1 MLLLTRRQTILAA
14 LATSLAGRTAFA
26 QSAPAKVRIA
36 LDWTPNTNHIGIYV
50 AKAKGFYAAAGLDVE
65 ILPFTD
71 TSAGTL
77 VSNGVADFGIS
88 SEIEAMTQRAGG
100 GDVKMVYGVVQ
111 TETARLIYKAGRD
124 DIKSPK
130 DLDGKTYGGFGGT
143 WESALISAMIRN
155 DGGMGDVKTVTLG
168 TSAYEALDN
177 GSVDF
182 TLEIYTWEGIAA
194 ELENRKLG
202 RFHYSDYGIPDEQ
215 TTVIVSSDAYLAVSR
230 EHARAFIQATRQGYA
245 YSVDH
250 PDEACDLLISNSNGA
265 LMNTELVKASQKALI
280 DGHFLKS
287 EAGVIGTIDPAKAD
301 AIGAFLLENGI
312 LVDANGAALKEK
324 PDFSTYYTNELLG

>member
-14 LATSLAGRTAFA
+14 LATSLAGRTALA

-155 DGGMGDVKTVTLG
+155 DGGTGDVKTVTLG

-230 EHARAFIQATRQGYA
+230 EHARAFIQATLQGYA

-250 PDEACDLLISNSNGA
+250 PDEACELLISNSNGA

-301 AIGAFLLENGI
+301 AIGTFLLENGI

>member
-14 LATSLAGRTAFA
+14 LATSLAGSNTFA

-88 SEIEAMTQRAGG
+88 SEIEALTQRAGG

-111 TETARLIYKAGRD
+111 TETARLIYKGGRD
-124 DIKSPK
+124 DIKSPR

-143 WESALISAMIRN
+143 WESALVSAMIRN
-155 DGGMGDVKTVTLG
+155 DGGTGDVKTVTLG

-194 ELENRKLG
+194 ELENRKLS

-215 TTVIVSSDAYLAVSR
+215 TTVIVSSDTYLAASR
-230 EHARAFIQATRQGYA
+230 EQARAFIQATRQGYA

-301 AIGAFLLENGI
+301 AIGGFLLENGI

>member
-1 MLLLTRRQTILAA
+1 MPLLTRRQTILATI
-14 LATSLAGRTAFA
+14 ATSLAGRAAFA
-26 QSAPAKVRIA
+26 QPAPAKVRIA

-88 SEIEAMTQRAGG
+88 SEIEALTQRAGG
-100 GDVKMVYGVVQ
+100 GDVKMVYGIVQ
-111 TETARLIYKAGRD
+111 TETARLIFKGGRD
-124 DIKSPK
+124 DIKSPR

-143 WESALISAMIRN
+143 WESALVSAMIRN
-155 DGGMGDVKTVTLG
+155 DGGKGDVKTVTLG

-177 GSVDF
+177 GSIDF

-194 ELENRKLG
+194 ELENRKIS

-215 TTVIVSSDAYLAVSR
+215 TTVIVSSDAYLSASR
-230 EHARAFIQATRQGYA
+230 EHARAFIQATRQGYV
-245 YSVDH
+245 YSIDH
-250 PDEACDLLISNSNGA
+250 PDEACDLLISGSNGA
-265 LMNTELVKASQKALI
+265 LMNAELVKASQKALI
-280 DGHFLKS
+280 EGHFLRS
-287 EAGVIGTIDPAKAD
+287 EAGVIGTLDPAKAD
-301 AIGAFLLENGI
+301 AIGGFLIENEI
-312 LVDANGAALKEK
+312 LVDANGVALKEK
-324 PDFSTYYTNELLG
+324 PDFSTYYTNEFLG

>member
-1 MLLLTRRQTILAA
+1 MLLLTRRQTIVAA
-14 LATSLAGRTAFA
+14 IAASLVGRTALA
-26 QSAPAKVRIA
+26 QSAPAKVRFA
-36 LDWTPNTNHIGIYV
+36 LDWTPNTNHIGVYV
-50 AKAKGFYAAAGLDVE
+50 AKAKGFYADAGLDVE

-88 SEIEAMTQRAGG
+88 SEIETLTQRAGG

-111 TETARLIYKAGRD
+111 TETARLIFKGGRD
-124 DIKSPK
+124 DIKSPR
-130 DLDGKTYGGFGGT
+130 DLDGKAYGGFGGT

-155 DGGMGDVKTVTLG
+155 DGGKGDVKTVTLG

-177 GSVDF
+177 GSIDF

-194 ELENRKLG
+194 ELEKRKIG

-215 TTVIVSSDAYLAVSR
+215 TTVIVSSDAYLSANR
-230 EHARAFIQATRQGYA
+230 EHARAFIQATRQGYD
-245 YSVDH
+245 YSVEH
-250 PDEACDLLISNSNGA
+250 PDEACDLLISGSNGA

-280 DGHFLKS
+280 EGHFLKS
-287 EAGVIGTIDPAKAD
+287 EAGVIGKLDPAKAE
-301 AIGAFLLENGI
+301 ALGGFLIENGI
-312 LVDANGAALKEK
+312 LADANGAALKEK
-324 PDFSTYYTNELLG
+324 PDFSTYYTNELLD

>member
-14 LATSLAGRTAFA
+14 LATSLAGRTAYA

-50 AKAKGFYAAAGLDVE
+50 AKAKGFYSAAGLDVE

-111 TETARLIYKAGRD
+111 TETARLIYKGGRD
-124 DIKSPK
+124 DIKRPK

-143 WESALISAMIRN
+143 WESALVAAMIRN
-155 DGGMGDVKTVTLG
+155 DGGTGDVKTVTLG

-177 GSVDF
+177 GSIDF

-194 ELENRKLG
+194 ELENRKIG

-215 TTVIVSSDAYLAVSR
+215 TTVIVSSDAYLSASR

-250 PDEACDLLISNSNGA
+250 PDEACELLISNSNGA

-312 LVDANGAALKEK
+312 LVDANGAKLKEK

>member
-155 DGGMGDVKTVTLG
+155 DGGTGDVKTVTLG

>member
-1 MLLLTRRQTILAA
+1 M
-14 LATSLAGRTAFA
+14 
-26 QSAPAKVRIA
+26 
-36 LDWTPNTNHIGIYV
+36 
-50 AKAKGFYAAAGLDVE
+50 
-65 ILPFTD
+65 
-71 TSAGTL
+71 
-77 VSNGVADFGIS
+77 SNGVADFGIS
-88 SEIEAMTQRAGG
+88 SEIETLTQRAGG

-111 TETARLIYKAGRD
+111 TETARLIFKGGRD

-155 DGGMGDVKTVTLG
+155 DGGKGDVRTVTLG

-177 GSVDF
+177 GSIDF

-194 ELENRKLG
+194 ELENRKIG

-215 TTVIVSSDAYLAVSR
+215 TTVIVSSDAYLSASR
-230 EHARAFIQATRQGYA
+230 EHARAFIQATRKGYA

-250 PDEACDLLISNSNGA
+250 PDEACDLLISGSNGA

-280 DGHFLKS
+280 EGHFLKS
-287 EAGVIGTIDPAKAD
+287 EAGVIGKLDPAKAE
-301 AIGAFLLENGI
+301 ALGSFLMENGI

-324 PDFSTYYTNELLG
+324 PDFSTYYTNELLD

>member
-14 LATSLAGRTAFA
+14 LATSLAGHTAVA
-26 QSAPAKVRIA
+26 QSAQAKVRIA

-50 AKAKGFYAAAGLDVE
+50 AKAKGFYAAGGLDVE

-71 TSAGTL
+71 ASAGTL

-111 TETARLIYKAGRD
+111 TETARLIYKGDRD
-124 DIKSPK
+124 DIKRPK

-143 WESALISAMIRN
+143 WESALVSAMIRN
-155 DGGMGDVKTVTLG
+155 DGGTGDVKTVTLG

-177 GSVDF
+177 GSIDF

-194 ELENRKLG
+194 ELENRKIG

-215 TTVIVSSDAYLAVSR
+215 TTVIVSSDAYLSASR

-301 AIGAFLLENGI
+301 AIGTFLLENGI
-312 LVDANGAALKEK
+312 LVDANGAPLKEK

>member
-14 LATSLAGRTAFA
+14 LATSLAGRTALA
-26 QSAPAKVRIA
+26 QSASAKVRIA

-111 TETARLIYKAGRD
+111 TETARLIYKGGRD

-155 DGGMGDVKTVTLG
+155 DGGTGDVKTVTLG

-194 ELENRKLG
+194 ELENRNLG

-265 LMNTELVKASQKALI
+265 LMNTELIKASQKALI

-301 AIGAFLLENGI
+301 AIGAFLLDNGI

>member
-14 LATSLAGRTAFA
+14 LATSLAGRTALA

-111 TETARLIYKAGRD
+111 TETARLIYKGGRD

-155 DGGMGDVKTVTLG
+155 DGGTGDVKTVTLG

-177 GSVDF
+177 GSIDF

-202 RFHYSDYGIPDEQ
+202 RFHYSDYGVPDEQ

>member
-1 MLLLTRRQTILAA
+1 MPLLTRRQTILAA
-14 LATSLAGRTAFA
+14 IATSLAGRAAFA

-50 AKAKGFYAAAGLDVE
+50 AQAKGIYAAAGIDVE

-88 SEIEAMTQRAGG
+88 SEIEAITQRAGG

-111 TETARLIYKAGRD
+111 TETARLIFKGGRD

-143 WESALISAMIRN
+143 WESALVSAMIRN
-155 DGGMGDVKTVTLG
+155 DGGKGDVKTVTLG

-177 GSVDF
+177 GSIDF

-194 ELENRKLG
+194 ELENRKIS
-202 RFHYSDYGIPDEQ
+202 RFHYSDYAIPDEQ
-215 TTVIVSSDAYLAVSR
+215 TTVIVSSDAYLAASW

-245 YSVDH
+245 YSIDH
-250 PDEACDLLISNSNGA
+250 PDEACDLLMSGSNGA

-280 DGHFLKS
+280 EGHFLKS
-287 EAGVIGTIDPAKAD
+287 EAGVIGNLDPAKAE
-301 AIGAFLLENGI
+301 AIGGFLLENGI

-324 PDFSTYYTNELLG
+324 PDFSAYYTNELLG

>member
-14 LATSLAGRTAFA
+14 LATSLAGRTALA
-26 QSAPAKVRIA
+26 QSASAKVRIA

-111 TETARLIYKAGRD
+111 TETARLIYKGGRD

-155 DGGMGDVKTVTLG
+155 DGGTGDVKTVTLG

-202 RFHYSDYGIPDEQ
+202 RFRYSDYGIPDEQ

-301 AIGAFLLENGI
+301 AIGAFLLDNGI

>member
-14 LATSLAGRTAFA
+14 LATSLAGRTGFA

-88 SEIEAMTQRAGG
+88 SEIEALTQRAGG

-111 TETARLIYKAGRD
+111 TETARLIYKGGRD
-124 DIKSPK
+124 DIKSPR

-155 DGGMGDVKTVTLG
+155 DGGTGDVKTVTLG

-215 TTVIVSSDAYLAVSR
+215 TTVIVSSDAYLAASR
-230 EHARAFIQATRQGYA
+230 EQARAFIQATRQGYA

-250 PDEACDLLISNSNGA
+250 PEEACDLLISSSNGA

-301 AIGAFLLENGI
+301 AIGGFLLENGI
-312 LVDANGAALKEK
+312 LLDANGATLKEK
-324 PDFSTYYTNELLG
+324 PDFSSYYTNELFG

>member
-14 LATSLAGRTAFA
+14 LATSLAGRTALA

-155 DGGMGDVKTVTLG
+155 DGGTGDVKTVTLG

-177 GSVDF
+177 GSIDF

>member
-14 LATSLAGRTAFA
+14 LATSLAGRTGFA

-88 SEIEAMTQRAGG
+88 SEIEALTQRAGG

-111 TETARLIYKAGRD
+111 IETARLIYKGGRD
-124 DIKSPK
+124 DIKSPR

-155 DGGMGDVKTVTLG
+155 DGGTGDVKTVTLG

-215 TTVIVSSDAYLAVSR
+215 TTVIVSSDAYLAASR
-230 EHARAFIQATRQGYA
+230 EQARAFIQATRQGYA

-250 PDEACDLLISNSNGA
+250 PEEACDLLISSSNGA

-301 AIGAFLLENGI
+301 AIGGFLLENGI
-312 LVDANGAALKEK
+312 LLDANGATLKEK
-324 PDFSTYYTNELLG
+324 PDFSSYYTNELFG

>member
-1 MLLLTRRQTILAA
+1 M
-14 LATSLAGRTAFA
+14 
-26 QSAPAKVRIA
+26 
-36 LDWTPNTNHIGIYV
+36 
-50 AKAKGFYAAAGLDVE
+50 
-65 ILPFTD
+65 
-71 TSAGTL
+71 
-77 VSNGVADFGIS
+77 SNGVADFGIS
-88 SEIEAMTQRAGG
+88 SEIETLTQRAGG

-111 TETARLIYKAGRD
+111 TETARLIFKGGRD

-155 DGGMGDVKTVTLG
+155 DGGKGDVKTVTLG

-177 GSVDF
+177 GSIDF

-194 ELENRKLG
+194 ELEKRKIG

-215 TTVIVSSDAYLAVSR
+215 TTVIVSSDAYLSASR
-230 EHARAFIQATRQGYA
+230 EHARAFIQATRKGYA

-250 PDEACDLLISNSNGA
+250 PDEACDLLISGSNGA

-280 DGHFLKS
+280 EGHFLKS
-287 EAGVIGTIDPAKAD
+287 EAGVIGTLDPAKAG
-301 AIGAFLLENGI
+301 AIGGFLVENGI
-312 LVDANGAALKEK
+312 LVDANGAALKEN
-324 PDFSTYYTNELLG
+324 PDFSTYYTNELLD

>member
-14 LATSLAGRTAFA
+14 LATSLAGRTGFA

-88 SEIEAMTQRAGG
+88 SEIEALTQRAGG

-111 TETARLIYKAGRD
+111 TETARLIYKGGRD
-124 DIKSPK
+124 DIKSPR

-155 DGGMGDVKTVTLG
+155 DGGTGDVKTVTLG

-215 TTVIVSSDAYLAVSR
+215 TTVIVSSDAYLAASR
-230 EHARAFIQATRQGYA
+230 EQARAFIQATRQGYA

-250 PDEACDLLISNSNGA
+250 PEEACDLLISNSNGA

-301 AIGAFLLENGI
+301 AIGGFLLENGI
-312 LVDANGAALKEK
+312 LLDANGATLKEK
-324 PDFSTYYTNELLG
+324 PDFSSYYTNELFG

>member
-1 MLLLTRRQTILAA
+1 MLLLTRRQTMFAA
-14 LATSLAGRTAFA
+14 VAASLAGRPAFA

-50 AKAKGFYAAAGLDVE
+50 AQAKGFYAAAGLDVQ
-65 ILPFTD
+65 ILPFAD

-88 SEIEAMTQRAGG
+88 SEIEALMQRAAG
-100 GDVKMVYGVVQ
+100 GDVKMVYGIVQ
-111 TETARLIYKAGRD
+111 TETARLIFKGGRD
-124 DIKSPK
+124 DIKSAK

-143 WESALISAMIRN
+143 WESALISSMIRN
-155 DGGMGDVKTVTLG
+155 DGGKGEFHTVTLG

-194 ELENRKLG
+194 ELENRKIA
-202 RFHYSDYGIPDEQ
+202 RFHYSDYGVPDEQ
-215 TTVIVSSDAYLAVSR
+215 TTVIVSSDAYLSANR
-230 EHARAFIQATRQGYA
+230 ENARAFIQATRQGYA

-250 PDEACDLLISNSNGA
+250 AEEACDLLISGSNGA

-280 DGHFLKS
+280 DGHYLRS
-287 EAGVIGTIDPAKAD
+287 ETGVIGTLDPAKA
-301 AIGAFLLENGI
+301 AALGSFMVENGI
-312 LVDANGAALKEK
+312 LVDANGGTLKEK

>member
-14 LATSLAGRTAFA
+14 LATSLAGRTGFA

-88 SEIEAMTQRAGG
+88 SEIEALTQRAGG

-111 TETARLIYKAGRD
+111 TETARLIYKGGRD
-124 DIKSPK
+124 DIKSPR

-143 WESALISAMIRN
+143 WESALISAMIRS
-155 DGGMGDVKTVTLG
+155 DGGTGDVKTVTLG

-215 TTVIVSSDAYLAVSR
+215 TTVIVSSDAYLAASR
-230 EHARAFIQATRQGYA
+230 EQARAFIQATRQGYA

-250 PDEACDLLISNSNGA
+250 PEEACDLLISSSNGA

-301 AIGAFLLENGI
+301 AIGGFLLENGI
-312 LVDANGAALKEK
+312 LLDANGATLKEK
-324 PDFSTYYTNELLG
+324 PDFSSYYTNELFG

>member
-111 TETARLIYKAGRD
+111 TETARLIYKGGRD
-124 DIKSPK
+124 DIKRPK

-143 WESALISAMIRN
+143 WESALVAAMIRN
-155 DGGMGDVKTVTLG
+155 DGGTGDVKTVTLG

-177 GSVDF
+177 GSIDF

-194 ELENRKLG
+194 ELENRKIG

-215 TTVIVSSDAYLAVSR
+215 TTVIVSSDAYLSASR

-250 PDEACDLLISNSNGA
+250 PDEACELLISNSNGA

-312 LVDANGAALKEK
+312 LVDANGAKLKEK

>member
-14 LATSLAGRTAFA
+14 LATSLAGSNTFA

-50 AKAKGFYAAAGLDVE
+50 AEAKGFYAAAGLDVE

-88 SEIEAMTQRAGG
+88 SEIEALTQRAGG

-111 TETARLIYKAGRD
+111 TETARLIYKGGRD
-124 DIKSPK
+124 DIKSPR

-143 WESALISAMIRN
+143 WESALVSAMIGN
-155 DGGMGDVKTVTLG
+155 DGGTGDVKTVTLG

-194 ELENRKLG
+194 ELENRKIS

-215 TTVIVSSDAYLAVSR
+215 TTVIVTSDAYLAASR
-230 EHARAFIQATRQGYA
+230 EQARAFIQATRQGYA

-301 AIGAFLLENGI
+301 AIGGFLLENGI

>member
-14 LATSLAGRTAFA
+14 LATSLAGSNTFA

-88 SEIEAMTQRAGG
+88 SEIEALTQRAGG

-111 TETARLIYKAGRD
+111 TETARLIYKGGRD
-124 DIKSPK
+124 DIKSPR

-143 WESALISAMIRN
+143 WESALVSAMIRN
-155 DGGMGDVKTVTLG
+155 DGGTGDVKTVTLG

-194 ELENRKLG
+194 ELENRKIS

-215 TTVIVSSDAYLAVSR
+215 TTVIVTSDAYLAASR
-230 EHARAFIQATRQGYA
+230 EQARAFIQATRQGYA

-301 AIGAFLLENGI
+301 AIGGFLLENGI

>member
-14 LATSLAGRTAFA
+14 LATSLAGSNTFA

-88 SEIEAMTQRAGG
+88 SEIEALTQRAGG

-111 TETARLIYKAGRD
+111 TETARLIYKGGRD
-124 DIKSPK
+124 DIKSPR

-143 WESALISAMIRN
+143 WESALVSAMIRN
-155 DGGMGDVKTVTLG
+155 DGGTGDVKTVTLG

-194 ELENRKLG
+194 ELENRKIS

-215 TTVIVSSDAYLAVSR
+215 TTVIVSSDTYLAASR
-230 EHARAFIQATRQGYA
+230 EQARAFIQATRQGYA

-301 AIGAFLLENGI
+301 AIGGFLLENGI

>member
-14 LATSLAGRTAFA
+14 LATSLAGRTAYA

-111 TETARLIYKAGRD
+111 TETARLIYKGGRD
-124 DIKSPK
+124 DIKRPK

-143 WESALISAMIRN
+143 WESALVSAMIRN
-155 DGGMGDVKTVTLG
+155 DGGTGDVKTVTLG

-177 GSVDF
+177 GSIDF

-194 ELENRKLG
+194 ELENRKIG

-215 TTVIVSSDAYLAVSR
+215 TTVIVSSDAYLSASR

-250 PDEACDLLISNSNGA
+250 PDEACELLISNSNGA

-312 LVDANGAALKEK
+312 LVDANGAKLKEK

>member
-14 LATSLAGRTAFA
+14 LATSLVGRTAFA

-77 VSNGVADFGIS
+77 VSNRVADFGIS

-111 TETARLIYKAGRD
+111 TETARLIYKGDRD
-124 DIKSPK
+124 DIKRPK

-143 WESALISAMIRN
+143 WESALVSAMIRN
-155 DGGMGDVKTVTLG
+155 DGGTGDVKTVTLG

-177 GSVDF
+177 GSIDF

-194 ELENRKLG
+194 ELENRKIG

-215 TTVIVSSDAYLAVSR
+215 TTVIVSSDAYLAASR

-250 PDEACDLLISNSNGA
+250 PDEACELLISNSNGA

>member
-14 LATSLAGRTAFA
+14 LATSLAGRTAYA

-111 TETARLIYKAGRD
+111 TETARLIYKGGRD
-124 DIKSPK
+124 DIKRPK

-143 WESALISAMIRN
+143 WESALVSAMIRA
-155 DGGMGDVKTVTLG
+155 DGGTGDVKTVTLG

-177 GSVDF
+177 GSIDF

-194 ELENRKLG
+194 ELENRKIG

-215 TTVIVSSDAYLAVSR
+215 TTVIVSSDAYLSASR

-250 PDEACDLLISNSNGA
+250 PDEACELLISNSNGA

-312 LVDANGAALKEK
+312 LVDANGAKLKEK